1 MKNYWGFR
9 IDTTYVKELNEE
21 LSMGRL
27 RQGWGYNQGQ
37 DLRNLTVDEGARR
50 NLSMLRDVKKGDMLL
65 VPHLPELGQV
75 SIAEATEDWDKGY
88 QFSIFDATEDHGH
101 IFPAKPVKVFG
112 RHNENVSGNLRST
125 LRNPGR
131 FWNINHYAEDIEHLL
146 AADGACVDSQEKS
159 TRLRI
164 SVEKALSGAKESL
177 VADLNRQFNA
187 TEWEYVLVD
196 VFSEIYPEGSVERV
210 GGTSEVHH
218 GTDILI
224 TVPGIVPGSSYG
236 IAIQVK
242 DYSGGV
248 GNHPVDQILKADH
261 WNKDGRIVID
271 KLVVLI
277 GASAE
282 HNLALSKYAD
292 DKGVRVLFSTDVN
305 ELLFR
310 YACRVM
316 GQRNQDA

>member
-9 IDTTYVKELNEE
+9 VDTRYVKELNEE
-21 LSMGRL
+21 LSQGRL
-27 RQGWGYNQGQ
+27 RQGWGYDEGQ
-37 DLRNLTVDEGARR
+37 NMRVFTVDEGAGR
-50 NLSMLRDVKKGDMLL
+50 NFSMLNNVKKDDLLL
-65 VPHLPELGQV
+65 VPHLPEWGQV
-75 SIAEATEDWDKGY
+75 MIVEATEDWDTGY
-88 QFSIFDATEDHGH
+88 RFEIFKTGDHGH
-101 IFPAKPVKVFG
+101 IFPVRAVKVFG
-112 RHNENVSGNLRST
+112 RHNEHVSGNLRST

-131 FWNINHYAEDIEHLL
+131 FWNINHYGEDIDALL
-146 AADGACVDSQEKS
+146 ATDGPCTDVQEKS
-159 TRLRI
+159 TRLRV
-164 SVEKALSGAKESL
+164 SVEKALTGTKDAL
-177 VADLNRQFNA
+177 VSNLNRQFNA

-196 VFSEIYPEGSVERV
+196 VFREIYPEGSVERV
-210 GGTSEVHH
+210 GGASEVHH

-224 TVPGIVPGSSYG
+224 TVPGVVPSSSYG

-248 GNHPVDQILKADH
+248 GNHPVDQILKADY
-261 WNKDGRIVID
+261 WNKDGRTVID

-277 GASAE
+277 GASSE
-282 HNLALSKYAD
+282 QNLELSKYAD
-292 DKGVRVLFSTDVN
+292 ENGVRVLFSTDVN